1 MKDAAFPRIDP
12 TSISMY
18 GVPKDLDLSAF
29 IGQTV
34 LQVAIGPHDL
44 QINIHPDL
52 NISLTGRWEMRDAT
66 GNIVDQSPDGSI
78 ASFCTSVTIPTWL
91 PRIVSRTFVRLEI
104 SPPVWFELE
113 FDTGDRL
120 RVFDDSPYYESCT
133 IWPAGV
139 II

>member
-1 MKDAAFPRIDP
+1 
-12 TSISMY
+12 MY

-34 LQVAIGPHDL
+34 EDVIIGPHDV
-44 QINIHPDL
+44 QIRMNPDL
-52 NISLTGRWEMRDAT
+52 NISIMGSWELRDASGT
-66 GNIVDQSPDGSI
+66 IVDQAPDRNI

-91 PRIVSRTFVRLEI
+91 PRIVNRTFVRLEI
-104 SPPVWFELE
+104 SPPEWFELE

-120 RVFDDSPYYESCT
+120 RVYDDSPHYESCT